1 LCPGSAA
8 DRRRRRNSRASFE
21 RGALSTSP
29 WAIVYYDTPDPA
41 DSPTAFLDECPAKV
55 DANMIA
61 VLGAVAA
68 APPPQFSGGGYWE
81 AMHGK
86 MTGYF
91 EVRKQGPNREQFR
104 LFCILENPADK
115 AELEKTNLPGPAIA
129 VLTGMRKP
137 FGTVF
142 SDSDYKHVRELG
154 RSYRNT
160 FPRRIVTPTSSE

>member
-1 LCPGSAA
+1 LCPASAA
-8 DRRRRRNSRASFE
+8 ERGRRRNPRASLE
-21 RGALSTSP
+21 SGALTIAA
-29 WAIVYYDTPDPA
+29 WAVVYYDPLDPA
-41 DSPTAFLDECPAKV
+41 DSPVAFLDNCPAKV
-55 DANMIA
+55 DAGMTA
-61 VLGAVAA
+61 VLGAIAA

-104 LFCILENPADK
+104 LFCILENSQDK
-115 AELEKTNLPGPAIA
+115 AELEKTGLPGPVIA

-142 SDSDYKHVRELG
+142 SDADYQHVRELG
-154 RSYRNT
+154 ESYRNT
-160 FPRRIVTPTSSE
+160 FPRRIVTPTDSQ